1 MPFNQVLRIDTLF
14 QRKKY
19 KSQNQHTSDEL
30 YSLLYFIIVFKLKQR
45 DNMPLLMN
53 KNNHKEKIEAKLY
66 QPISISE
73 HQKEKSEFSKEL
85 DKITNSTLM
94 IGEGVTIKGNIKA
107 ENEVNIQGVVEG
119 DIECIKIN
127 VHHSGKIVGNVKA
140 KTMSVEGYIEGE
152 VNAKEILGV
161 KSSGNINGKIYYGSI
176 KIDDGGK
183 IEGEINYKDKQE
195 KPEEFKDWKAL

>member
-1 MPFNQVLRIDTLF
+1 
-14 QRKKY
+14 
-19 KSQNQHTSDEL
+19 
-30 YSLLYFIIVFKLKQR
+30 
-45 DNMPLLMN
+45 MPLLMN
-53 KNNHKEKIEAKLY
+53 KNNYKEKIEAKLY
-66 QPISISE
+66 DPISFDE
-73 HQKEKSEFSKEL
+73 QKKEKSEFSKEL
-85 DKITNSTLM
+85 DKITNSILM

-127 VHHSGKIVGNVKA
+127 VHQSGKIIGNVKA

-152 VNAKEILGV
+152 VNAKDILGV

>member
-1 MPFNQVLRIDTLF
+1 
-14 QRKKY
+14 
-19 KSQNQHTSDEL
+19 
-30 YSLLYFIIVFKLKQR
+30 
-45 DNMPLLMN
+45 MPLLMN
-53 KNNHKEKIEAKLY
+53 KNNYKEKIEAKLY
-66 QPISISE
+66 EPISID
-73 HQKEKSEFSKEL
+73 KRKKDTSEFSKEL

-94 IGEGVTIKGNIKA
+94 IGEGVTIKG
-107 ENEVNIQGVVEG
+107 VVEG

-127 VHHSGKIVGNVKA
+127 VHHSGKIMGNVKA
-140 KTMSVEGYIEGE
+140 KTISVEGYIEGE

>member
-1 MPFNQVLRIDTLF
+1 
-14 QRKKY
+14 
-19 KSQNQHTSDEL
+19 
-30 YSLLYFIIVFKLKQR
+30 
-45 DNMPLLMN
+45 MPLLMN
-53 KNNHKEKIEAKLY
+53 KNNYKEKIEEKLY
-66 QPISISE
+66 DPISFDE
-73 HQKEKSEFSKEL
+73 RKKEKSEFSKEL

-127 VHHSGKIVGNVKA
+127 VHQSGKIIGNVKA

>member
-1 MPFNQVLRIDTLF
+1 
-14 QRKKY
+14 
-19 KSQNQHTSDEL
+19 
-30 YSLLYFIIVFKLKQR
+30 
-45 DNMPLLMN
+45 MPLLMN
-53 KNNHKEKIEAKLY
+53 KNNYKEKIEAKLY
-66 QPISISE
+66 EPISID
-73 HQKEKSEFSKEL
+73 KRKKDTSEFSKEL

-94 IGEGVTIKGNIKA
+94 IGGEGVTIKGNIKA
-107 ENEVNIQGVVEG
+107 DNEVNIQGVVEG

-127 VHHSGKIVGNVKA
+127 VHHSGKIMGNVKA

-176 KIDDGGK
+176 KIDGGK

-195 KPEEFKDWKAL
+195 KLEEFKDWKAL

>member
-1 MPFNQVLRIDTLF
+1 
-14 QRKKY
+14 
-19 KSQNQHTSDEL
+19 
-30 YSLLYFIIVFKLKQR
+30 
-45 DNMPLLMN
+45 MPLLMN
-53 KNNHKEKIEAKLY
+53 KNNYKEKIEAKLY
-66 QPISISE
+66 DPISFDE
-73 HQKEKSEFSKEL
+73 QKKEKSEFSKEL
-85 DKITNSTLM
+85 DKITNSILM

-127 VHHSGKIVGNVKA
+127 VHQSGKIIGNVKA
-140 KTMSVEGYIEGE
+140 KIMSVEGYIEGE

>member
-1 MPFNQVLRIDTLF
+1 
-14 QRKKY
+14 
-19 KSQNQHTSDEL
+19 
-30 YSLLYFIIVFKLKQR
+30 
-45 DNMPLLMN
+45 MPLLMN
-53 KNNHKEKIEAKLY
+53 KNNYKEKIEAKLY
-66 QPISISE
+66 EPISIDKRKKDTS
-73 HQKEKSEFSKEL
+73 KFSKEL

-127 VHHSGKIVGNVKA
+127 VHHSGKIMGNVKA

-195 KPEEFKDWKAL
+195 KSEEFKDWKAL

>member
-1 MPFNQVLRIDTLF
+1 
-14 QRKKY
+14 
-19 KSQNQHTSDEL
+19 
-30 YSLLYFIIVFKLKQR
+30 
-45 DNMPLLMN
+45 MPLLMN
-53 KNNHKEKIEAKLY
+53 KNNYKEKIEAKLY
-66 QPISISE
+66 EPISIDKRK
-73 HQKEKSEFSKEL
+73 KEKSEFSKEL

-127 VHHSGKIVGNVKA
+127 VNQSGKIIGNVKA
-140 KTMSVEGYIEGE
+140 KIMSVEGYIEGE

>member
-1 MPFNQVLRIDTLF
+1 
-14 QRKKY
+14 
-19 KSQNQHTSDEL
+19 
-30 YSLLYFIIVFKLKQR
+30 
-45 DNMPLLMN
+45 MPLLMN
-53 KNNHKEKIEAKLY
+53 KNNYKEKIEAKLY
-66 QPISISE
+66 DPISFDE
-73 HQKEKSEFSKEL
+73 QKKEKSEFSKEL

-127 VHHSGKIVGNVKA
+127 VNQSGKIIGNVKA
-140 KTMSVEGYIEGE
+140 KIMSVEGYIEGE

>member
-1 MPFNQVLRIDTLF
+1 
-14 QRKKY
+14 
-19 KSQNQHTSDEL
+19 
-30 YSLLYFIIVFKLKQR
+30 
-45 DNMPLLMN
+45 MPLLMN

-73 HQKEKSEFSKEL
+73 HQKGKSEFSKEL

-127 VHHSGKIVGNVKA
+127 VHQSGKIIGNVKA

>member
-1 MPFNQVLRIDTLF
+1 
-14 QRKKY
+14 
-19 KSQNQHTSDEL
+19 
-30 YSLLYFIIVFKLKQR
+30 
-45 DNMPLLMN
+45 MPLLMN

-127 VHHSGKIVGNVKA
+127 VHHSGKIVGNMEDYSARAYRLTQKYERTYESFIP
-140 KTMSVEGYIEGE
+140 K
-152 VNAKEILGV
+152 
-161 KSSGNINGKIYYGSI
+161 
-176 KIDDGGK
+176 
-183 IEGEINYKDKQE
+183 
-195 KPEEFKDWKAL
+195 

>member
-1 MPFNQVLRIDTLF
+1 
-14 QRKKY
+14 
-19 KSQNQHTSDEL
+19 
-30 YSLLYFIIVFKLKQR
+30 
-45 DNMPLLMN
+45 MPLLMN
-53 KNNHKEKIEAKLY
+53 KNNYKEKIEAKLY
-66 QPISISE
+66 DPISFDE
-73 HQKEKSEFSKEL
+73 QKKEKSEFSKEL
-85 DKITNSTLM
+85 DKITNSILM

-127 VHHSGKIVGNVKA
+127 VHQSGKIIGNVKA

>member
-1 MPFNQVLRIDTLF
+1 
-14 QRKKY
+14 
-19 KSQNQHTSDEL
+19 
-30 YSLLYFIIVFKLKQR
+30 
-45 DNMPLLMN
+45 MPLLMN
-53 KNNHKEKIEAKLY
+53 KNNYKEKIQAKLY
-66 QPISISE
+66 EPISID
-73 HQKEKSEFSKEL
+73 KRKKDTSEFSEEL

-127 VHHSGKIVGNVKA
+127 VHHSGKIMGNVKA

-161 KSSGNINGKIYYGSI
+161 KSSGNIKSVVSSQSQSV
-176 KIDDGGK
+176 KLLLSH
-183 IEGEINYKDKQE
+183 
-195 KPEEFKDWKAL
+195 PL

>member
-1 MPFNQVLRIDTLF
+1 MPYNQVLRIDTLF
-14 QRKKY
+14 HRKKY

-30 YSLLYFIIVFKLKQR
+30 YSFLYSIIVFKLTKEQYAI
-45 DNMPLLMN
+45 LMN
-53 KNNHKEKIEAKLY
+53 KNNYKEKIEAKLY
-66 QPISISE
+66 EPISISE
-73 HQKEKSEFSKEL
+73 RKKEKSEFSKEL

-127 VHHSGKIVGNVKA
+127 VHHSGKILGNVKA